1 MSLPTDENPYQSPD
15 QSSTAQLSPPGN
27 EAARA
32 IVRLPAMILMI
43 MSIVAIFFAILA
55 IGLNIFGVGMT
66 AFMPEG
72 QADQQETV
80 ALWMQGITGI
90 IWQIFCIALYSFM
103 IYGCK
108 KMMALESRAVVL
120 TTLILAVIPCC
131 SPCCIFSMPI
141 GIWGLVVMFDPVVKT
156 SFES

>member
-1 MSLPTDENPYQSPD
+1 MSLPPDENPYQSPD
-15 QSSTAQLSPPGN
+15 QSSIPQLGTSGN

-32 IVRLPAMILMI
+32 IVKLPAMILMI
-43 MSIVAIFFAILA
+43 LSIIAIFFAILA

-80 ALWMQGITGI
+80 AIWMQGITGI
-90 IWQIFCIALYSFM
+90 IWQIFSVAMYSFM
-103 IYGCK
+103 VYGCK
-108 KMMALESRAVVL
+108 KMMALESRAIAL

-131 SPCCIFSMPI
+131 SPCCIFSMPF
-141 GIWGLVVMFDPVVKT
+141 GIWGLVVMFNPVVKT
-156 SFES
+156 SFKS